1 MSTQLSA
8 FVLDDFRSPDAPTA
22 AYEDDFYA
30 WTQRQAALLRDSDWA
45 AVDVANLI
53 EEIETMGR
61 SERRELANRL
71 EQLLLHLLKWQYQPA
86 RRSRS
91 WRASIRYQRLGL
103 ARLLA
108 DNPSLRRMIPVL
120 LENVYASAVLR
131 AEIETS
137 LAATMFPAVCL
148 YTIDQMLDI
157 AWLPDSQSGPSI

>member
-8 FVLDDFRSPDAPTA
+8 FALDEFRNGDALTTR
-22 AYEDDFYA
+22 YEEDFYA
-30 WTQRQAALLRDSDWA
+30 WTQHQATLLRDGDWA
-45 AVDVANLI
+45 ALDVANLI

-71 EQLLLHLLKWQYQPA
+71 EQLLLHMLKWQYQPT

-91 WRASIRYQRLGL
+91 WLASIRYQRMGI
-103 ARLLA
+103 ARLLD
-108 DNPSLRRMIPVL
+108 DNPSLRGMIPAL

-131 AEIETS
+131 AEIETN
-137 LAATMFPAVCL
+137 LAVTVFPTVCP

-157 AWLPDSQSGPSI
+157 AWLPESVSGA